1 MPATPQVNQTLDMPV
16 DRRALEAATAQ
27 VARLMGGSTRNER
40 GDRAQDLIYQA
51 WETHGDARVALARQ
65 AIGVDPDCA
74 DAYTTLAD
82 EAATV
87 GEAIGFYRHG
97 VEAAQRTL
105 GPDPFTDDVG
115 HFWGLFDTRP
125 YMRARAGLAEA
136 LWVTVEHEE
145 ALTHFLDLLR
155 LNDSDNQGV
164 RYIVGPRLL
173 EQGRDDQA
181 RELLERFADDATAQ
195 WAWMLAL
202 ITFRCEGASDRAE
215 LELQRAREVNIAVA
229 DYLTGRKVIPVVLP
243 DVWGF
248 GDENEAVIC
257 AAEQATAWHSTPA
270 AIAWLKRI
278 SHRS

>member
-1 MPATPQVNQTLDMPV
+1 MD
-16 DRRALEAATAQ
+16 
-27 VARLMGGSTRNER
+27 GSTRYER
-40 GDRAQDLIYQA
+40 SDRAQALIYQS

-65 AIGVDPDCA
+65 AIDVDPDCA
-74 DAYTTLAD
+74 DAYTTLAA
-82 EAATV
+82 EATTV

-115 HFWGLFDTRP
+115 YFWELFDTRP

-136 LWVTVEHEE
+136 LWVTGEHEE

-155 LNDSDNQGV
+155 LNDSDNQGI
-164 RYIVGPRLL
+164 RYVVLPRLL

-181 RELLERFADDATAQ
+181 RELLERFEDDASAQ

-215 LELQRAREVNIAVA
+215 LDLQRARKVNIAVEQ
-229 DYLTGRKVIPVVLP
+229 YLTGRKSIPQVLP
-243 DVWGF
+243 DFVGF
-248 GDENEAVIC
+248 GDENEAIVC
-257 AAEQATAWHSTPA
+257 AAEQIQAWCSTPA
-270 AIAWLKRI
+270 AVAWLDRHI
-278 SHRS
+278 TAR